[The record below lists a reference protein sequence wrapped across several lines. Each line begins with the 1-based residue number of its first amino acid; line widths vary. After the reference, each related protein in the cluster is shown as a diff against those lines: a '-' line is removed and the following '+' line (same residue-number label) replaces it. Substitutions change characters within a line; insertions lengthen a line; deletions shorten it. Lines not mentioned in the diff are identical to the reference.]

1 MSSDITQNQ
10 VPVRSEVRTRGG
22 TPLLFINGKPA
33 APAAYITYFSERA
46 KYDDFISAGYRLF
59 SIPCYFGSLGINAV
73 SGIHPFEPGIF
84 DDPEKADFSA
94 FERNVKTLLEKCP
107 KAHILPRVDVS
118 MPKHWIEANPD
129 ELLCS
134 DKGIRRECFA
144 SEKWLCDVSAMLR
157 EFIEHVESSEYAE
170 NIVGYQLCGGNTQEW
185 FPFVTTPVSGKAI
198 KDGFA
203 EFIRANYPEE
213 EGRHK
218 ELPDKDSLGCE
229 SASLSQIRYYEYL
242 SYISSSAICRLS
254 SYVKELTRRRVVV
267 GCFYG
272 YTLECPDPRLGHHGL
287 DRVLACP
294 DIDFIASPISYSEGR
309 LPGTYMSYM
318 SLTDSIRLHGKLYF
332 SECDIRTHLSTYP
345 DEVRPGCVEPGTY
358 RQPIWLG
365 SPDPEI
371 ARAQVRA
378 AFIKALTTES
388 ALWWF
393 DMWGGWFSDPAI
405 MRDMAAFRE
414 TLIFAL
420 NDQKKTSISQ
430 VAVFIDENS
439 YRLAG
444 PNAASVKNCAVTRRA
459 LGYTGAPYDIY
470 SVTDFAS
477 AVNVRPYKAYI
488 FLIPSMTE
496 AVRSAIESS
505 EKSGIGYICCD
516 SENCYDAA
524 ALREFYDRNEVH
536 IYCRSDNLIYVNHN
550 YMGIYSLTQG
560 EKTVTLRK
568 KKLVH
573 AVLPDYGSGGS
584 YRTPVETLTIKFEME
599 KDRCRLFRLN

>member
-1 MSSDITQNQ
+1 MNSEITQNQ
-10 VPVRSEVRTRGG
+10 VPVRSEVRTRSG
-22 TPLLFINGKPA
+22 TPMLFINDKPTA
-33 APAAYITYFSERA
+33 AAAYITYFSECA
-46 KYDDFISAGYRLF
+46 KYGDFISAGYKLF
-59 SIPCYFGSLGINAV
+59 SIPCYFGSLGINTR

-84 DDPEKADFSA
+84 DNPDSADFSV
-94 FERNVKTLLEKCP
+94 FDGNVKTLLEKSP

-118 MPKHWIEANPD
+118 MPERWIDENPD
-129 ELLCS
+129 ELICS
-134 DKGIRRECFA
+134 DSGIRRECFA
-144 SEKWLCDVSAMLR
+144 SEKWLCDVCSMLR
-157 EFIEHVESSEYAE
+157 EFIGHLEASDYAE
-170 NIVGYQLCGGNTQEW
+170 NVVGYQLCGGNTQEW
-185 FPFVTTPVSGKAI
+185 FPFAENPAGGKAD
-198 KDGFA
+198 KEGFA
-203 EFIRANYPEE
+203 AFIREKYPEE
-213 EGRHK
+213 EGRYP
-218 ELPDKDSLGCE
+218 ESDTDLP
-229 SASLSQIRYYEYL
+229 AYTRYLEYL

-254 SYVKELTRRRVVV
+254 SYLKELTGRRVIV

-318 SLTDSIRLHGKLYF
+318 SLTDSIRLHVKLYF

-345 DEVRPGCVEPGTY
+345 DEARPGCVEPDTY

-365 SPDPEI
+365 SSDPEI

-388 ALWWF
+388 GLWWF

-414 TLIFAL
+414 TLIFAI

-444 PNAASVKNCAVTRRA
+444 PDAVSVKNCAVTRRA
-459 LGYTGAPYDIY
+459 LGYTGTPYDIY
-470 SVTDFAS
+470 SIADFAS
-477 AVNVRPYKAYI
+477 AANVRPYKAYI
-488 FLIPSMTE
+488 FLIPAMTE
-496 AVRSAIESS
+496 AVRRAIESS

-536 IYCRSDNLIYVNHN
+536 IYCRSDDLIYVNHN
-550 YMGIYSLTQG
+550 YIGIYALSSG
-560 EKTVTLRK
+560 EKTMEIRK

-584 YRTPVETLTIKFEME
+584 YRTPVETTKIKINME

>member
-1 MSSDITQNQ
+1 MS
-10 VPVRSEVRTRGG
+10 R
-22 TPLLFINGKPA
+22 
-33 APAAYITYFSERA
+33 AY
-46 KYDDFISAGYRLF
+46 
-59 SIPCYFGSLGINAV
+59 
-73 SGIHPFEPGIF
+73 
-84 DDPEKADFSA
+84 
-94 FERNVKTLLEKCP
+94 
-107 KAHILPRVDVS
+107 ILPRVDVS
-118 MPKHWIEANPD
+118 MPKRWIEENPD
-129 ELLCS
+129 ELLCA
-134 DKGIRRECFA
+134 DNGARRECFA
-144 SEKWLCDVSAMLR
+144 SEKWLRDVSTMLK
-157 EFIEHVESSEYAE
+157 EFIGHIESSDYSE

-242 SYISSSAICRLS
+242 SYISSSALCRLS
-254 SYVKELTRRRVVV
+254 SYVKELTCRRVVV

-332 SECDIRTHLSTYP
+332 SECDIRTHLTIRTA
-345 DEVRPGCVEPGTY
+345 RPGCVEPGTY

-388 ALWWF
+388 ALCTL
-393 DMWGGWFSDPAI
+393 DPAQCAI
-405 MRDMAAFRE
+405 WPLSARRCAERSE
-414 TLIFAL
+414 RHRSRKLPL
-420 NDQKKTSISQ
+420 YRR
-430 VAVFIDENS
+430 NS

-444 PNAASVKNCAVTRRA
+444 PTPNRSKTAWLRA
-459 LGYTGAPYDIY
+459 LGYTGAPCDIY

-477 AVNVRPYKAYI
+477 VVTSARIRRI
-488 FLIPSMTE
+488 F
-496 AVRSAIESS
+496 
-505 EKSGIGYICCD
+505 
-516 SENCYDAA
+516 
-524 ALREFYDRNEVH
+524 
-536 IYCRSDNLIYVNHN
+536 
-550 YMGIYSLTQG
+550 SL
-560 EKTVTLRK
+560 
-568 KKLVH
+568 
-573 AVLPDYGSGGS
+573 
-584 YRTPVETLTIKFEME
+584 YR
-599 KDRCRLFRLN
+599 R